1 RAPPARRA
9 APPGFFKHR
18 REQRA
23 HGRRNRRDRRRACA
37 AARPEGPSA
46 GSCTMT
52 SFNLSAWA
60 IAHRSVVSYL
70 MLALLVLGVA
80 SYLKLGRN
88 EDPTFTIKT
97 MVVQAKWPGATLDA
111 TLQLV
116 TERLER
122 KLQ

>member
-1 RAPPARRA
+1 TAGNCFDERGRPASRLGGRFRNHASVPPDRRA
-9 APPGFFKHR
+9 ATPGFFKHR

-60 IAHRSVVSYL
+60 LAHRSVVSYL
-70 MLALLVLGVA
+70 MLALLVLGVT
-80 SYLKLGRN
+80 SYLKL
-88 EDPTFTIKT
+88 
-97 MVVQAKWPGATLDA
+97 
-111 TLQLV
+111 
-116 TERLER
+116 
-122 KLQ
+122 